1 MQNEGL
7 MQVEASDEESDEY
20 ENDSD
25 TEEVAI
31 TLAIIANTDLL
42 YNEVADAWRI
52 TIENDKRVQLCST
65 RKQNS
70 VVLVLGLQIL

>member
-1 MQNEGL
+1 

-42 YNEVADAWRI
+42 YNEVADAYRI
-52 TIENDKRVQLCST
+52 TIENDKRVQ
-65 RKQNS
+65 N
-70 VVLVLGLQIL
+70 